1 MDWVKEKLE
10 GVHNLD
16 RRIRETYRRAIQ
28 RKSENVVIVSDGVTY
43 EREEGCELQTRHVME
58 DIRSNRLKMTELLLK
73 NLMFVN
79 RDNQPLRLMKKL
91 ELDPRLLQQ
100 PLYH

>member
-1 MDWVKEKLE
+1 M
-10 GVHNLD
+10 
-16 RRIRETYRRAIQ
+16 
-28 RKSENVVIVSDGVTY
+28 SDGVTY
-43 EREEGCELQTRHVME
+43 EREEGCELLTRHAME
-58 DIRSNRLKMTELLLK
+58 DIRSDRLKMTELLLK

-91 ELDPRLLQQ
+91 ELDPELLEQ